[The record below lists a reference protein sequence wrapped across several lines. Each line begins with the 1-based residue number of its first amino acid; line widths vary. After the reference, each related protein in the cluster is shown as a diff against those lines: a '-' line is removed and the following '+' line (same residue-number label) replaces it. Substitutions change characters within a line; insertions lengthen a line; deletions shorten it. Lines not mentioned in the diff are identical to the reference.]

1 MREFRADGIG
11 FAAFAV
17 VVAVGV
23 AHPVMAHGVRPPD
36 PKRLGHPAP
45 GASAASGPRRSV
57 AIRGPRERSIA
68 AATAGERQSLPPQ
81 SHERLPGPQLARAAS
96 PNRRKTT
103 KPGQYLMDRTAE
115 IALARSAAPDSISG
129 DATILVLGPH
139 GCEVAVHGTNGF
151 VCFVGRAWL
160 AAFDWDE
167 FWNPRVRAADCLNPQ
182 AAHFIVPIIELRARM
197 IMAGR
202 SRAEILAALR
212 AAYRK
217 KQLPRLE
224 SGAMDY
230 MMAKSS
236 WLTDEG
242 AHNMPHLMFYTRVKD
257 GKDWGSGAAGAP
269 VLSSPY
275 WFVSPQD
282 RARMKGLPPVL
293 VFFVAVPDSSDGT
306 SASRR

>member
-1 MREFRADGIG
+1 MREFRAGGIG
-11 FAAFAV
+11 FAAFV
-17 VVAVGV
+17 VVVVVGV
-23 AHPVMAHGVRPPD
+23 AHQVIAHGVRPPD
-36 PKRLGHPAP
+36 PRRLGQPAP
-45 GASAASGPRRSV
+45 GASAASGPGRSV

-68 AATAGERQSLPPQ
+68 AATAGERQPLPPR
-81 SHERLPGPQLARAAS
+81 SHGRPPGPRFAPAAS
-96 PNRRKTT
+96 PNPSKAT

-115 IALARSAAPDSISG
+115 IALARSAAPASISG

-139 GCEVAVHGTNGF
+139 GYELAVHGTNGF

-160 AAFDWDE
+160 AAFDWEE

-182 AAHFIVPIIELRARM
+182 AAHFIVPIIDLRARM
-197 IMAGR
+197 VMAGR
-202 SRAEILAALR
+202 SRAEIPAALR

-242 AHNMPHLMFYTRVKD
+242 AHNMPHLMFYTRVRD
-257 GKDWGSGAAGAP
+257 GKDWGAGAPGAP

-275 WFVSPQD
+275 WFFSPQD
-282 RARMKGLPPVL
+282 RARMQGLPPVL
-293 VFFVAVPDSSDGT
+293 VLLVAVPEWSDGT
-306 SASRR
+306 PASRR

>member
-1 MREFRADGIG
+1 MRKLQAGGIG
-11 FAAFAV
+11 FAAFV
-17 VVAVGV
+17 VVVVVSA
-23 AHPVMAHGVRPPD
+23 AHQVMAHGVRTPY
-36 PKRLGHPAP
+36 PKRLGRPALEGP
-45 GASAASGPRRSV
+45 AGPSPRRS
-57 AIRGPRERSIA
+57 AALPGPRERSGA
-68 AATAGERQSLPPQ
+68 ATTAGEEQPLPPQ
-81 SHERLPGPQLARAAS
+81 SHECLPGPRLARAAS
-96 PNRRKTT
+96 PNRRKMT

-115 IALARSAAPDSISG
+115 IALARSAAPASISG

-139 GCEVAVHGTNGF
+139 GYEVAVHGADGF

-197 IMAGR
+197 VMAGR

-212 AAYRK
+212 VAYRK

-275 WFVSPQD
+275 WFFSPQD

-293 VFFVAVPDSSDGT
+293 VFLVAVPEWSDGT
-306 SASRR
+306 PASRR